1 MLTCPPRHRALGQLV
16 RRRGR
21 PDAGSRSDT
30 SMRGVSSR
38 TADLT
43 QVRSTPLTCRRTPH
57 RKTTGMME
65 GYDDMISHKGNKVA
79 RSRRPTRAE
88 APPPDPNST
97 TPAANLWG
105 RTRGIHPSG
114 RAPTLSRN
122 DNGRTSAQGPE
133 PAMLTQW
140 IRKQGESTGQAPD
153 LTLTYFISGYSTMP
167 STSVPFEMQS
177 SSSIADMEVPHE
189 CKVRDNSSIPY

>member
-21 PDAGSRSDT
+21 PDAGSRSDA

-65 GYDDMISHKGNKVA
+65 GYDDMISPKGNKVA

-114 RAPTLSRN
+114 RAPT
-122 DNGRTSAQGPE
+122 
-133 PAMLTQW
+133 
-140 IRKQGESTGQAPD
+140 
-153 LTLTYFISGYSTMP
+153 FSGYSTMP